1 MPKVL
6 VTEEYLEDIADA
18 IRAKNGT
25 QNKYKP
31 SQMADAIDEISGGGT
46 TPSGTKEISIT
57 ENGTTTE
64 DVTNYASAEINVNV
78 SAPSPTLQA
87 KTVTPSESTQNVSA
101 DNGYAGLSQVT
112 VNPIPSS
119 YVQPSGSLSITD
131 NDTYDVSQYASAVVN
146 VSGSGG
152 ISKSDFADFLAGNLV
167 DLDFSGVTKL
177 RDYAFR
183 NSKISNGYFPD
194 LTSIGTYV
202 FYNAAITS
210 GAIVLPSLTS
220 IPNHAL
226 RSTGASLT
234 AVDTVASTIN
244 ANCFNGC
251 SALTKLVLRSPTVAT
266 LVSGT
271 AFASTPFDNG
281 GTGGTIY
288 VPNALKSAYQTET
301 NWATLNGYGTVT
313 WASIE
318 GSAYENAYVD
328 GTAISG

>member
-31 SQMADAIDEISGGGT
+31 SQMADAIDAISGGGT
-46 TPSGTKEISIT
+46 SPTGTKEISI
-57 ENGTTTE
+57 
-64 DVTNYASAEINVNV
+64 
-78 SAPSPTLQA
+78 
-87 KTVTPSESTQNVSA
+87 TQNVSA
-101 DNGYAGLSQVT
+101 DNGYDGLSQVT

-131 NDTYDVSQYASAVVN
+131 NDTYDVSQYASAIVN

-152 ISKSDFADFLAGNLV
+152 IPKSDFADFLAGDLV

-183 NSKISNGYFPD
+183 GAKLSNAFFPN
-194 LTSIGTYV
+194 LISIGTYV
-202 FYNAAITS
+202 LYGAQITT
-210 GAIVLPSLTS
+210 GAIVLPALTS
-220 IPNHAL
+220 LPNHAL

-234 AVDTVASTIN
+234 GVDTAASTIN
-244 ANCFNGC
+244 SNSLNGC
-251 SALTKLVLRSPTVAT
+251 SALTKLVLRSPTVAN
-266 LVSGT
+266 LVAVS
-271 AFASTPFDNG
+271 AFQSTPFDNG

-288 VPNALKSAYQTET
+288 VPEALKSSYQTAT
-301 NWATLNGYGTVT
+301 NWSTLNGYGTVT
-313 WASIE
+313 WKSIE

-328 GTAISG
+328 GTAISS

>member
-1 MPKVL
+1 MTKVL
-6 VTEEYLEDIADA
+6 ITESYLEDIADA

-25 QNKYKP
+25 QNTYKP
-31 SQMADAIDEISGGGT
+31 SEMASAIDDISGGGI
-46 TPSGTKEISIT
+46 TPAGTKEISIT
-57 ENGTTTE
+57 QNGTTTE

-78 SAPSPTLQA
+78 SAPSPTLQT
-87 KTVTPSESTQNVSA
+87 KTVTPTETTQNVSA
-101 DNGYAGLSQVT
+101 DNGYDGLSQVT

-119 YVQPSGSLSITD
+119 YVQPGGSLNITT

-146 VSGSGG
+146 VSGGGG

-167 DLDFSGVTKL
+167 DLDFSGVTEL
-177 RDYAFR
+177 RGYAFR
-183 NSKISNGYFPD
+183 NSEISNGYFPD

-202 FYNAAITS
+202 FYNAKITT
-210 GAIVLPSLTS
+210 GAVVLPSLTS

-226 RSTGASLT
+226 RSTGETLT

-251 SALTKLVLRSPTVAT
+251 SAMTKLVLRSPTVAT
-266 LVSGT
+266 LSATT
-271 AFASTPFDNG
+271 AFLSTPFDNG
-281 GTGGTIY
+281 GAGGTIY
-288 VPNALKSAYQTET
+288 VPNALKSAYQTAS
-301 NWATLNGYGTVT
+301 NWSTLHGYGTVT

-328 GTAISG
+328 GTAINS

>member
-1 MPKVL
+1 MSKVL
-6 VTEEYLEDIADA
+6 ITESYLEDIADS

-25 QNKYKP
+25 QNTYKP
-31 SQMADAIDEISGGGT
+31 SQMASAIDDISGGGT
-46 TPSGTKEISIT
+46 TPTGTKEISIT
-57 ENGTTTE
+57 QNGTTTE
-64 DVTNYASAEINVNV
+64 DVTNYASAEITVNV
-78 SAPSPTLQA
+78 SASSPTLQT

-101 DNGYAGLSQVT
+101 DNGYDGLSQVT

-146 VSGSGG
+146 VSGGG

-177 RDYAFR
+177 RDYALR

-194 LTSIGTYV
+194 LTSIGQYV
-202 FYNAAITS
+202 FYNAQITT
-210 GAIVLPSLTS
+210 GAVVLPSLALL
-220 IPNHAL
+220 PNHAL
-226 RSTGASLT
+226 RSTGATLT
-234 AVDTVASTIN
+234 AVDTTASTIN

-251 SALTKLVLRSPTVAT
+251 SAMTKLVLRSPTVAT
-266 LVSGT
+266 LASTT
-271 AFASTPFDNG
+271 AFVSTPFDNG

-288 VPNALKSAYQTET
+288 VPNALKSAYQTAS
-301 NWATLNGYGTVT
+301 NWATLDGYGTVT
-313 WASIE
+313 WKSIE

-328 GTAISG
+328 GTAISS